1 MREDRDLILILD
13 FGSQYTQLIARRI
26 RDIGIYSL
34 VLPYDTPISE
44 IRSLSPKG
52 IILSGGPNSVNFK
65 KTLKPDKNIFKEAI
79 PVLGIC
85 YGMQLI
91 AKEFEGSVKKSLKKE
106 FGHSNFTL
114 NNKSIL
120 FKNCKIG
127 EHKVWMSHSDKVEKV
142 PKQFLSLGYSDNSKI
157 AAIQHKKYN
166 IYGLQF
172 HPEVTHTSIGK
183 EYYLILLI
191 SVNVKSL
198 GHHITYVKK

>member
-91 AKEFEGSVKKSLKKE
+91 AKEFEGSVKKSLKR
-106 FGHSNFTL
+106 NLDT
-114 NNKSIL
+114 
-120 FKNCKIG
+120 
-127 EHKVWMSHSDKVEKV
+127 
-142 PKQFLSLGYSDNSKI
+142 
-157 AAIQHKKYN
+157 
-166 IYGLQF
+166 
-172 HPEVTHTSIGK
+172 
-183 EYYLILLI
+183 LI
-191 SVNVKSL
+191 SHLIISQFYLKTVR
-198 GHHITYVKK
+198 